1 MIFHKQIE
9 YIFNDYKSMS
19 SNMNKDMEHQ
29 HQDKFKSNPQIE
41 EHYNKIIQNQMAQRV
56 PLLTQSRLF

>member
-1 MIFHKQIE
+1 
-9 YIFNDYKSMS
+9 MS
-19 SNMNKDMEHQ
+19 SNMNEDMEHQ
-29 HQDKFKSNPQIE
+29 HQDKFKSNPHIE